1 MRKCNSNLPKV
12 NDIVINETPNFSKP
26 WYPLEEGIFQ
36 RGLLSFKHWC
46 KYYRQFI

>member
-36 RGLLSFKHWC
+36 RGLLSFKH
-46 KYYRQFI
+46 